1 MQPGLFDIAPFMV
14 FWEMTQACDLACRHC
29 RACAVP
35 ERAAGEL
42 TTAEA
47 EALLRD
53 VWAMGTRLV
62 VLTGGDPAK
71 REDLVH
77 LVRFG
82 TELGLRMALTP
93 SATPLITREL
103 LVELKQ
109 AGLARL
115 AVSLDGASRAA
126 HDAFR
131 RVLGSC
137 ARTFDILEEAHKL
150 GITTQINT
158 TVTRFNAHEL
168 ERIAEQ
174 IKPLGIELWSVF
186 FVVPTGRASEADV
199 LDPDEVESI
208 LERLAAI
215 AETAPFDVKTT
226 AAPHFRRVLLERKV
240 RRSEIT
246 GIADGIG
253 RVPRGINDG
262 QGIVF
267 VSHLG
272 EIFPSGFLPVKCGN
286 IRTDSLA
293 DVYREHEM
301 FRALREPDRYAGK
314 CGVCEFRYVCGG
326 SRARAHAM
334 SGEAL
339 ASDPACAYQP
349 RRPAKR
355 DEASPAG
362 HALEHR
368 RGSERKRLVVIG
380 GGVAGLA
387 AAWEAKDR
395 RPDVETILLESSERV
410 GGLVETDTTRSGFVF
425 EQGPDC
431 MATFKPAAMAL
442 AQRLGLECEIETSG
456 TGARRAFIV
465 SGGKFHPIPEGILS
479 FSPAAIARVGLSS
492 LISLTGKARAALE
505 AGVPPRV
512 TDEDE
517 SVQSFISR
525 RFGPEISSRLVE
537 PLLTG
542 LYGASASDLSMEAL
556 LPRLRDLERAHGSVT
571 LGMAKYSAPP
581 TNSGPPAVTFRRG
594 METLPA
600 ALAASLG
607 GSIRTQAS
615 VRAVWREP
623 SGAWVVAL
631 AGGEHMH
638 ADAVILA
645 TPVWTTARLLEAM
658 EPMLAAELN
667 AVRGSSLTAVTLSW
681 TSADLPKSF
690 DGTGFLVPEHEGK
703 RISACTWS
711 NRKWHG
717 RAPKGTEVLRCFLR
731 GSYDGDA
738 EAVQATLADLQSLLG
753 IDAAPVFTAVRR
765 QARVL
770 PVYEVGHTARVRAW
784 QERVARYPSLALA
797 GNTYAGVGLGDV
809 IGTAQTAVERV
820 LAQLPQPS
828 PKTTDGARDD
838 ASTDA

>member
-1 MQPGLFDIAPFMV
+1 MRPGLFDSAPFMV

-71 REDLVH
+71 REDLIH

-93 SATPLITREL
+93 SATPLVTREL

-115 AVSLDGASRAA
+115 AVSLDGASHAA
-126 HDAFR
+126 HDDFR

-137 ARTFDILEEAHKL
+137 ARTFDILKEAHEL

-158 TVTRFNAHEL
+158 TVTRFNVHEL

-174 IKPLGIELWSVF
+174 VKPLGIELWSVF

-199 LDPDEVESI
+199 LDPDEVEGI

-215 AETAPFDVKTT
+215 AETAPYDVKTT

-253 RVPRGINDG
+253 RAPRGVNDG
-262 QGIVF
+262 QGIAF
-267 VSHLG
+267 VSHQG
-272 EIFPSGFLPVKCGN
+272 EIFPSGFLPVDCGN
-286 IRTDSLA
+286 IRTDRLA
-293 DVYREHEM
+293 DVYREHEL
-301 FRALREPDRYAGK
+301 FRALREPDGYSGK

-334 SGEAL
+334 TGEAL
-339 ASDPACAYQP
+339 ASDPACAHQP
-349 RRPAKR
+349 RRPVKS
-355 DEASPAG
+355 EEGASAEQ
-362 HALEHR
+362 AAEHR
-368 RGSERKRLVVIG
+368 RGRARKRLVVIG

-387 AAWEAKDR
+387 AAWEARVR

-410 GGLVETDTTRSGFVF
+410 GGLVETDTTRPGFVI

-431 MATFKPAAMAL
+431 VATFKPAAIEL
-442 AQRLGLECEIETSG
+442 AHRLGLDAEIETAG
-456 TGARRAFIV
+456 VAARQAFIV
-465 SGGKFHPIPEGILS
+465 SAGKLHPIPEGILT
-479 FSPAAIARVGLSS
+479 FSPAAIARVGLSPLLS
-492 LISLTGKARAALE
+492 LAGKARAALE
-505 AGVPPRV
+505 SGVPQRAAG
-512 TDEDE
+512 DDE
-517 SVQSFISR
+517 SVHSFISR
-525 RFGPEISSRLVE
+525 RFGPEVSSKLVE

-556 LPRLRDLERAHGSVT
+556 LPRLRDLERSHGSVT
-571 LGMAKYSAPP
+571 VGMARRSAPP
-581 TNSGPPAVTFRRG
+581 ANGGPPAVTFRRG
-594 METLPA
+594 MEALPA
-600 ALAASLG
+600 ALAANLG
-607 GSIRTQAS
+607 GSIRTQAP
-615 VRAVWREP
+615 VRTVWRER

-631 AGGEHMH
+631 AGGEHVH
-638 ADAVILA
+638 ADAVIVA
-645 TPVWTTARLLEAM
+645 TPVWTAARLLEKLDPTLS
-658 EPMLAAELN
+658 EELN
-667 AVRGSSLTAVTLSW
+667 AVRGSDLAVVTLSW
-681 TSADLPKSF
+681 NRVDFPELF
-690 DGTGFLVPEHEGK
+690 EGTGFLVPESEGT
-703 RISACTWS
+703 RLSACTWA

-717 RAPKGTEVLRCFLR
+717 RAPKDAEVLRCFLR
-731 GSYDGDA
+731 GAFSSDEDA
-738 EAVQATLADLQSLLG
+738 IAAALADLRSLLG
-753 IDAAPVFTAVRR
+753 IEHPPAFTVVRR

-770 PVYEVGHTARVRAW
+770 PIYEVGHMARVRGW
-784 QERVARYPSLALA
+784 QERVAQHPTLALA
-797 GNTYAGVGLGDV
+797 GNAYAGVGLGDV
-809 IGTAQTAVERV
+809 IGTAHAAVERV
-820 LAQLPQPS
+820 LAQLAQPAQS
-828 PKTTDGARDD
+828 TADEARND
-838 ASTDA
+838 A